1 MTTDAVE
8 LTDARAV
15 VETAWAAFSAKDL
28 DTMLDCLADDMRWEI
43 MGGEDFMPGGGLFT
57 SKSEVVARLM
67 PLAGEIFDLPTFS
80 LTTTNVI
87 VDGSTVVLEYIVN
100 TKTPSGREYYGVKYI
115 AVFEVTAGKISAIRE
130 YGHTLKAANVLY
142 G

>member
-1 MTTDAVE
+1 MTTGAVE

-28 DTMLDCLADDMRWEI
+28 DTMLGCLADDVTWEI
-43 MGGEDFMPGGGLFT
+43 MGGEDFMPGGGLFS
-57 SKSEVVARLM
+57 SKSEVVGRM
-67 PLAGEIFDLPTFS
+67 IPLAGELFDLPTFS

-100 TKTPSGREYYGVKYI
+100 TKTPSGREFYDVKYI

-130 YGHTLKAANVLY
+130 YGHTLKGAKVLY